1 MMQIGHYSDIRSEGY
16 GITSVLT
23 LQKQ

>member
-1 MMQIGHYSDIRSEGY
+1 MQIGHYSDIRSEGY